1 MGRYVR
7 GEQTW
12 IAVDGSDESPQVTT
26 FIQKTRRIQKKSW
39 VTSNQCRDRRDKD
52 DPDRSRLRQ
61 PNLTSLS
68 DSHRLV
74 LLSITYP

>member
-26 FIQKTRRIQKKSW
+26 DYNFYTKDSKDSKKKLGHVQS
-39 VTSNQCRDRRDKD
+39 VS
-52 DPDRSRLRQ
+52 
-61 PNLTSLS
+61 
-68 DSHRLV
+68 
-74 LLSITYP
+74 